1 MNATDRTNA
10 DAEHQDGQDD
20 REPPIRVLFV
30 KAPRCPRCGSH
41 RLLPYGKVRSGPK
54 GTVAGVRYTRCEQCR
69 LRVHINIS

>member
-1 MNATDRTNA
+1 MGKGRVKD
-10 DAEHQDGQDD
+10 EHQSGE
-20 REPPIRVLFV
+20 RPIRVVFFR
-30 KAPRCPRCGSH
+30 APRCPNCGSH